1 VTVLAERFRRGRRL
15 AVAMG
20 AFALVTPVFADTFRL
35 DDSGT
40 LVTPPTAT
48 WDWLPGALRTGLS
61 TLEMFLRVDVR
72 IDTRRWAGRNGHIY
86 MVLPADGDG
95 PIQAEWTTQGR
106 LLGGRLASGGRT
118 LVYSG
123 TIPGPTLEDTMRM
136 RLTTDSRRLPAGAQ
150 RMAFHFEIDS
160 P

>member
-1 VTVLAERFRRGRRL
+1 VILLSPRGRIGRPL
-15 AVAMG
+15 GVAMVTL
-20 AFALVTPVFADTFRL
+20 ALVTPVLADTFRL

-40 LVTPPTAT
+40 LVTPPSAT
-48 WDWLPGALRTGLS
+48 WDWLPGSLRTGLS
-61 TLEMFLRVDVR
+61 TLEMFLRIDVR
-72 IDTRRWAGRNGHIY
+72 IDTRRWTGRNGHIY

-123 TIPGPTLEDTMRM
+123 TIPGPTLEDTLRM
-136 RLTTDSRRLPAGAQ
+136 RLTTDARKLPEGTQ
-150 RMAFHFEIDS
+150 RMAFHFEIDI